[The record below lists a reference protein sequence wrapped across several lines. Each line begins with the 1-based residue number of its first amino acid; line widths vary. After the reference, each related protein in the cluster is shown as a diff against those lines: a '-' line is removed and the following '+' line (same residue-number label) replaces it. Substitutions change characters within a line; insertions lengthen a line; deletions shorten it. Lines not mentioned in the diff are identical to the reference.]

1 MLPIIGKKRANAFT
15 DADLQAIINKV
26 HAAKKSQTN
35 PVFSYC
41 ALPTEK
47 SLAVLQRGPFSFHL
61 ILSLSHEVKQ
71 YVDVLTDGTEI
82 VGTAASAF
90 VISDTTAHLGQE
102 F

>member
-26 HAAKKSQTN
+26 HAAKKSPTN

-41 ALPTEK
+41 ALPTGQG
-47 SLAVLQRGPFSFHL
+47 LAVLQRGPSSFYT
-61 ILSLSHEVKQ
+61 ISLSHEVKQ

-90 VISDTTAHLGQE
+90 VIPDTAAHLGQE

>member
-1 MLPIIGKKRANAFT
+1 MGSTP
-15 DADLQAIINKV
+15 
-26 HAAKKSQTN
+26 TN

-47 SLAVLQRGPFSFHL
+47 SLRCFAVRLFFFYT
-61 ILSLSHEVKQ
+61 ISLSHEVKQ

-90 VISDTTAHLGQE
+90 IVPDTTAHLGQE

>member
-1 MLPIIGKKRANAFT
+1 VLPIIGKKRANAFT

-47 SLAVLQRGPFSFHL
+47 SLAVLQ
-61 ILSLSHEVKQ
+61 
-71 YVDVLTDGTEI
+71 
-82 VGTAASAF
+82 
-90 VISDTTAHLGQE
+90 
-102 F
+102 